1 MIKIK
6 RILSFISAL
15 ILTAV
20 FVISPKAYAKDNDL
34 EHLSDYNYSKFKGKN
49 ITLNIAN
56 WGEYMSVNDPDYMD
70 VNKKFEKLTGIKIN
84 YQTYES
90 NETLYSKIKGSGA
103 DYDIIIPSDY
113 MISRMIKENMI
124 QKLNFDNIP
133 NFKYID
139 KKFVNPVYDPK
150 NEYSVPYTWGVVA
163 IVYNK
168 KLVDDKVDS
177 WDILWDEKY
186 RNNILMFNNPR
197 DAFGVALLREGYSL
211 NTENKKEILA
221 ASEQLKKQKPIV
233 QAYVMDEIFGK
244 MESGS
249 SAIGVYYAGDIKGMM
264 DVNPDLTYALPK
276 EGTNRF
282 TDAICIPKTAKNKE
296 AAEMYI
302 NFLCETD
309 IALAN
314 CEYIGYSTPHT
325 EAYKLLDDET
335 KNNPLQYP
343 DDEYLNKKTEAFLA
357 LSDETTK
364 FTQEQWNEL
373 KIEQDTN
380 SIIIFVTFMVILLII
395 DIITKIIR
403 AKKKKEE
410 LY

>member
-6 RILSFISAL
+6 RILSFISAI

-20 FVISPKAYAKDNDL
+20 FMISPKAYAKDDEL

-113 MISRMIKENMI
+113 MISRMIKEDMI

-139 KKFVNPVYDPK
+139 KRFVNPVYDPK
-150 NEYSVPYTWGVVA
+150 NKYSVPYTWGVVA

-282 TDAICIPKTAKNKE
+282 TDAICIPTTAKNKE

-314 CEYIGYSTPHT
+314 CDYIGYSTPHT

-343 DDEYLNKKTEAFLA
+343 DDEYLNTKTEAFLA

-373 KIEQDTN
+373 KIQQDTN

-395 DIITKIIR
+395 DIIAKIIR

>member
-1 MIKIK
+1 M
-6 RILSFISAL
+6 
-15 ILTAV
+15 TAIIM
-20 FVISPKAYAKDNDL
+20 ISPAVYAADDEL
-34 EHLSDYNYSKFKGKN
+34 ENLSDYDYSKFKGRN

-56 WGEYMSVNDPDYMD
+56 WGEYMSVNDSECIDI
-70 VNKKFEKLTGIKIN
+70 NKEFEQLTGIKIN

-90 NETLYSKIKGSGA
+90 NETLYSKLKGSGA

-113 MISRMIKENMI
+113 MISRMIKEDMI
-124 QKLNFDNIP
+124 QKLDFNNIP

-139 KKFVNPVYDPK
+139 QKFVNPAYDPD
-150 NEYSVPYTWGVVA
+150 NEYSVPYTWGILA
-163 IVYNK
+163 IVYNT
-168 KLVDDKVDS
+168 KLVTDTVDS

-186 RNNILMFNNPR
+186 KNNILMFNNPR
-197 DAFGVALLREGYSL
+197 DAFGIALLREGYSV
-211 NTENKKEILA
+211 NTENEKEILA
-221 ASEQLKKQKPIV
+221 ASEQLKIQKPIV

-249 SAIGVYYAGDIKGMM
+249 SAIGVYYAGDVKCMM
-264 DVNPDLTYALPK
+264 DVNPDLDYALPK

-282 TDAICIPKTAKNKE
+282 TDAICIPTTAKNKE

-343 DDEYLNKKTEAFLA
+343 DDEYLNTKTEAYLA

-395 DIITKIIR
+395 DVIAKIIR

-410 LY
+410 NY

>member
-1 MIKIK
+1 MITIK
-6 RILSFISAL
+6 RILSIISAI
-15 ILTAV
+15 ILTAT
-20 FVISPKAYAKDNDL
+20 FMISPKAYAKDDEL
-34 EHLSDYNYSKFKGKN
+34 ENLSDYNYSKFKGKN

-56 WGEYMSVNDPDYMD
+56 WGEYMSVNDADYID
-70 VNKKFEKLTGIKIN
+70 VNKKFEKLTGININ

-124 QKLNFDNIP
+124 QKLNYDNIP

-139 KKFVNPVYDPK
+139 KKFVNPIYDPQ

-168 KLVDDKVDS
+168 KLVKEPVDS
-177 WDILWDEKY
+177 WDILWNEKY
-186 RNNILMFNNPR
+186 QNNILMFNNPR
-197 DAFGVALLREGYSL
+197 DAFGIALIREGYSV
-211 NTENKKEILA
+211 NTENEKEILA

-282 TDAICIPKTAKNKE
+282 TDAICIPTTAKNKE

-325 EAYKLLDDET
+325 EAYNLLDDET

-343 DDEYLNKKTEAFLA
+343 DDEYLNTKTEPYLA
-357 LSDETTK
+357 LSDKTTK
-364 FTQEQWNEL
+364 FTQDQWNEL

-380 SIIIFVTFMVILLII
+380 SIIIFITFMVILLII
-395 DIITKIIR
+395 DIIAKIVR

>member
-1 MIKIK
+1 MITIK
-6 RILSFISAL
+6 RILSFLSA
-15 ILTAV
+15 IIITTV
-20 FVISPKAYAKDNDL
+20 FMTSPGVYAKDNEL
-34 EHLSDYNYSKFKGKN
+34 ENLSDYDYSKFKGKN

-56 WGEYMSVNDPDYMD
+56 WGEYMSVNDDEYID
-70 VNKKFEKLTGIKIN
+70 VNKKFEELTGIKIN
-84 YQTYES
+84 YQVYES
-90 NETLYSKIKGSGA
+90 NETLYSKLKGSGA

-113 MISRMIKENMI
+113 MISRMIRENMI

-139 KKFVNPVYDPK
+139 KKFVNPVYDPE
-150 NEYSVPYTWGVVA
+150 NEYSVPYMWGIVA

-168 KLVDDKVDS
+168 KIVKEPVDS
-177 WDILWDEKY
+177 WDILWNEKY
-186 RNNILMFNNPR
+186 QNNILMFNNPR
-197 DAFGVALLREGYSL
+197 DAFGIALLKLGYSL
-211 NTENKKEILA
+211 NTEDKDEIQA
-221 ASEQLKKQKPIV
+221 ASELLKKQKPIV

-249 SAIGVYYAGDIKGMM
+249 SAIGVYYAGDIISMM
-264 DVNPDLTYALPK
+264 DVNPDLTYAIPK

-282 TDAICIPKTAKNKE
+282 TDAICIPTTSKNKE

-309 IALAN
+309 IALSN

-325 EAYKLLDDET
+325 EAFKLLDEET

-343 DDEYLNKKTEAFLA
+343 DDEYLNTKTEPYLA
-357 LSDETTK
+357 LSDETTR
-364 FTQEQWNEL
+364 FTQEKWNEL

-380 SIIIFVTFMVILLII
+380 SVIIFVTFMVILVII
-395 DIITKIIR
+395 DVITRILR
-403 AKKKKEE
+403 AKKKKEAN
-410 LY
+410 L